1 MFAASGQLWKSKKQ
15 RCLSK
20 LDSLFVL
27 VQGQFIKSEPN
38 KKVQLCKSI
47 AVLVFSMNFLN
58 ELRILKFRFWNWSEA
73 FGSSET
79 ETFSATIW
87 PKRFDQFLR
96 PTSSLQPLAL
106 DGNSLEVLDSNPNPN
121 LDRIRWRFFSENL
134 IHFNFHFNESLSK
147 LFFVKT
153 FNFQHTNRRRVSP

>member
-58 ELRILKFRFWNWSEA
+58 ELQILKFRFWNWSELQTLKH
-73 FGSSET
+73 SEVPRPKLLVQPFDPKDLTSFLDRHLLSNHSPWT
-79 ETFSATIW
+79 ET
-87 PKRFDQFLR
+87 L
-96 PTSSLQPLAL
+96 
-106 DGNSLEVLDSNPNPN
+106 
-121 LDRIRWRFFSENL
+121 
-134 IHFNFHFNESLSK
+134 
-147 LFFVKT
+147 
-153 FNFQHTNRRRVSP
+153 